1 VWFPEL
7 FKDVQFY
14 TSAASNGYGALE
26 RICLAW
32 GIFRADRLDYNPGG
46 TAAGDSH
53 FFFLVCVHNLV
64 FLLPSNSSL
73 NAIMNIYSQLFYI
86 DVIIFRV
93 RYLDTWIFHAQEVM

>member
-1 VWFPEL
+1 MWFPEL

-32 GIFRADRLDYNPGG
+32 GILRADRLDYNPGG

-53 FFFLVCVHNLV
+53 FFFSWFV
-64 FLLPSNSSL
+64 S
-73 NAIMNIYSQLFYI
+73 I
-86 DVIIFRV
+86 
-93 RYLDTWIFHAQEVM
+93 T